1 MNRSP
6 TQFSRKTRG
15 TTLWALLVWTGAL
28 GLGPSAL
35 HAQASRGSDPALSS
49 ETKTAIVEGIGQAL
63 VSTYIYEDVARD
75 MATLLQ
81 EKLRAGAY
89 GEIDDG
95 VEFARLLTDD
105 LRSVANDL
113 HLGVQMRHV
122 HPDQGAETETVEDG
136 EADAHGSVDDRR
148 RANFGIRKAE
158 ILEGNVGYLAI
169 EGFEGGP
176 EAGATVVAAMNLL
189 GNSDALILDLR
200 QNGGGGPSVIQMIF
214 GYLLDDPTHIL
225 GFYTRETDT
234 HQQFWSPPYVP
245 GPNLS
250 DVPVFVL
257 VGPRTFSAAEAF
269 SFSIQTLERGAV
281 VGERTPGGSHPVR
294 PVPISGTD
302 FVVHVPFARTVD
314 PRVESDWEG
323 TGITPDI
330 PASVEEALEV
340 AHLKAL
346 ATLRDGEADP
356 DRRRALSMILDRR
369 QARLTAP
376 ALGVEALAQY
386 EGKYTGEVEVEI
398 LIREGQLIMNI
409 QGRRF
414 SSLTFLGDDQFALEG
429 SIGQLTF
436 QRDEGG
442 LVSGFEARMG
452 ESGSPMFRR
461 VGKGEADLVSWSP
474 GGGDPIFGTQ
484 EVAMAGG

>member
-1 MNRSP
+1 
-6 TQFSRKTRG
+6 
-15 TTLWALLVWTGAL
+15 
-28 GLGPSAL
+28 
-35 HAQASRGSDPALSS
+35 
-49 ETKTAIVEGIGQAL
+49 

-81 EKLRAGAY
+81 ERLRVGAY
-89 GEIDDG
+89 EGINDG
-95 VEFARLLTDD
+95 VEFARVLTDD

-113 HLGVQMRHV
+113 HLGVQIRHV
-122 HPDQGAETETVEDG
+122 HRGQGADAEAAEEG
-136 EADAHGSVDDRR
+136 EADAHGSVEDRR
-148 RANFGIRKAE
+148 QANFGIRKAE

-169 EGFEGGP
+169 DGFEGGP
-176 EAGATVVAAMNLL
+176 EAGATVVAAMNFL

-214 GYLLDDPTHIL
+214 GYLLDDPTHII

-245 GPNLS
+245 GPSLA

-269 SFSIQTLERGAV
+269 SFSIQTLDRGAI
-281 VGERTPGGSHPVR
+281 VGEGTPGGSHPVR

-314 PRVESDWEG
+314 PRVDSDWEG
-323 TGITPDI
+323 TGIIPDI
-330 PASVEEALEV
+330 PASMEEALEV
-340 AHLKAL
+340 AHLEAL
-346 ATLRDGEADP
+346 ATLRDGESDP

-369 QARLTAP
+369 QALREAP
-376 ALGVEALAQY
+376 VLGVEAMAQY

-398 LIREGQLIMNI
+398 MVGEGQLIMKI

-414 SSLTFLGDDQFALEG
+414 SALIFLGNDRFALEG
-429 SIGQLTF
+429 SMGQLNF
-436 QRDEGG
+436 QRDDGG
-442 LVSGFEARMG
+442 LVSGFEAHMG
-452 ESGSPMFRR
+452 ESGSPAFRR
-461 VGKGEADLVSWSP
+461 VEE
-474 GGGDPIFGTQ
+474 GGAVQDRTIERSRSG
-484 EVAMAGG
+484 

>member
-1 MNRSP
+1 M
-6 TQFSRKTRG
+6 
-15 TTLWALLVWTGAL
+15 LWALLAWSGAL

-49 ETKTAIVEGIGQAL
+49 ENRTAIVEGISQAL
-63 VSTYIYEDVARD
+63 VSTYIYEDLARD

-81 EKLRAGAY
+81 ERLRVGAY
-89 GEIDDG
+89 GGIDDG
-95 VEFARLLTDD
+95 VEFARVLTDD

-122 HPDQGAETETVEDG
+122 HPDQGAETETVEEG
-136 EADAHGSVDDRR
+136 GADAHGSVEDRR
-148 RANFGIRKAE
+148 RGNFGIRKAE

-169 EGFEGGP
+169 DGFEGGP
-176 EAGATVVAAMNLL
+176 KAGAMVVEAMNFL
-189 GNSDALILDLR
+189 GNSDVLILDLR

-214 GYLLDDPTHIL
+214 GYLLNDPTHIT
-225 GFYTRETDT
+225 GFYSRETDT

-245 GPNLS
+245 GPSLA

-269 SFSIQTLERGAV
+269 AFSIQTLKRGAI

-302 FVVHVPFARTVD
+302 FVVHVPFAITVD
-314 PRVESDWEG
+314 PRVDSDWEG
-323 TGITPDI
+323 TGIIPDI
-330 PASVEEALEV
+330 PASMEEALEV
-340 AHLKAL
+340 AHLQAL
-346 ATLRDGEADP
+346 ATLRDGESDP

-369 QARLTAP
+369 QALREAP
-376 ALGVEALAQY
+376 VLGVRALAQF
-386 EGKYTGEVEVEI
+386 EGRYTGEVEVEI
-398 LIREGQLIMNI
+398 LVGEGQLIMKV

-414 SSLTFLGDDQFALEG
+414 SSLTFLGDDRFALEG
-429 SIGQLTF
+429 SMGQLNF
-436 QRDEGG
+436 QRDDDG

-452 ESGSPMFRR
+452 ESGSPTFQR
-461 VGKGEADLVSWSP
+461 VKEGEADLPSWSP
-474 GGGDPIFGTQ
+474 GGF
-484 EVAMAGG
+484 